1 MSPLNFGNSSFGSFI
16 LTWDVEGADEEES
29 CETIDEFEVLSFSK
43 HLSTFANS
51 LWTLSSHVKFIFSSI
66 SRSSCFSK
74 FKIPWSSSLI
84 FSALSLCDFFKAIS
98 SIIVSHC

>member
-51 LWTLSSHVKFIFSSI
+51 L
-66 SRSSCFSK
+66 
-74 FKIPWSSSLI
+74 
-84 FSALSLCDFFKAIS
+84 
-98 SIIVSHC
+98 